1 MSGLRG
7 PGDDRPQQRS
17 ALTSGRESRCL
28 DLLPLVPLSDF
39 RIIVQGELVF
49 IRTDYLYC
57 FCFLT
62 CYLDFGAL

>member
-39 RIIVQGELVF
+39 RIIVQGELCYNLRPPLGHDKLVF
-49 IRTDYLYC
+49 IRTD
-57 FCFLT
+57 
-62 CYLDFGAL
+62 